1 MSDSSMQKQ
10 SSDDEK
16 LPFMQ
21 RLLDNPFALLAIGVF
36 APMILY
42 IVWGMVELTQVPL
55 AP

>member
-1 MSDSSMQKQ
+1 MSDSNIENEGSG
-10 SSDDEK
+10 EEE

-36 APMILY
+36 TPMILY
-42 IVWGMVELTQVPL
+42 IVWGIIELTQVPL